1 MRRRLLLIPVSL
13 GAAVAGFFLVGT
25 ALAASGENA
34 INQAASATEVATRL
48 AFGGVGAGGGPTT
61 APTTVP
67 ATTATTVVTTV
78 PSSGGGGV
86 PGFPGPGTTGVDSNV
101 PLTVIRGDY
110 VVTTPGVVVENLH
123 ILGTLYVDAPN
134 VTVRNVKVTCSDSW
148 WVVRA
153 TVAGV
158 TIQDSTLTVDRS
170 SSSNY
175 CQYGISAGDGAKIL
189 RNDISFTPN
198 GLIFGNSAEVVENWI
213 HDQIAYPGHD
223 DHVDAAQVN
232 GGGAGPYVFRGN
244 HFSVPEGQTGA
255 LALFADFGTIKNVVA
270 ENNLFDGGG
279 YSVYGGT
286 ASATDVRFVNNWF
299 AKTFY
304 PRGGYFGPVTAFNTN
319 GAGNVWSNNR
329 WLDTLQQVP
338 PG

>member
-1 MRRRLLLIPVSL
+1 M
-13 GAAVAGFFLVGT
+13 F
-25 ALAASGENA
+25 
-34 INQAASATEVATRL
+34 
-48 AFGGVGAGGGPTT
+48 
-61 APTTVP
+61 
-67 ATTATTVVTTV
+67 
-78 PSSGGGGV
+78 
-86 PGFPGPGTTGVDSNV
+86 
-101 PLTVIRGDY
+101 
-110 VVTTPGVVVENLH
+110 
-123 ILGTLYVDAPN
+123 GTLYINAPN

-153 TVAGV
+153 TVPGV
-158 TIQDSTLTVDRS
+158 TIEDSTLTVDRS
-170 SSSNY
+170 SPGNY
-175 CQYGISAGDGAKIL
+175 CQYGISAGDGAKIF

-198 GLIFGNSAEVVENWI
+198 GLVFGNSAEVVENFI
-213 HDQIAYPGHD
+213 HNQIAYPGRD

-232 GGGAGPYVFRGN
+232 GGGSGPYVFRGN
-244 HFSVPEGQTGA
+244 HFSVPEDQTGA

-286 ASATDVRFVNNWF
+286 ASATNVRFVNNWF
-299 AKTFY
+299 GRTFS
-304 PRGGYFGPVTAFNTN
+304 PRGGYWGPVTAFNTN